1 MKRIVFLPIL
11 CICTIA
17 ALAQAPVQKRVEQRA
32 KDKANSRVD
41 ASIDRGLD
49 SAFDNAGRAIGSIF
63 KKKDKRKAQPAPSS
77 GQDNPGTGKGAA
89 SGTVTSSGGSDFVPG
104 AKVLFEDH
112 FDKDGLGDF
121 PAQWNTNGSGK
132 VVTLSGQGS
141 RWLDVVHNC
150 IVVPVVKGPLPEN
163 CTIEFDL
170 FLRSESGRSTPFI
183 QFGLSQVKDILKED
197 MFYKD
202 RFFINLHRYTEED
215 GKTLEYGLG
224 NDIIGNK
231 SNFPLTSYVNKVLP
245 VAIAVNKSRI
255 RLYLDGNKV
264 IDLPR
269 ALTDGMRNTFFLNN
283 NAIIPASETGMYVGN
298 LRIASGDTDA
308 RSLLVK
314 QLMSEGK
321 AVTSDIL
328 FDVNSDHLK
337 PESFPII
344 DQFGDALQKTPALR
358 IRIIGH
364 TDSNGDDAS
373 NISLSQRRA
382 AAVKTYITENYA
394 VAGSR
399 IQTDGKGESQ
409 PVASNTTADGKARNR
424 RVEFVKL

>member
-63 KKKDKRKAQPAPSS
+63 KKKDKRKDQPAPST
-77 GQDNPGTGKGAA
+77 GQGNAGTGKGAA
-89 SGTVTSSGGSDFVPG
+89 SGTVTSSSGSDFVPG

-132 VVTLSGQGS
+132 VVTLSGQDS

-283 NAIIPASETGMYVGN
+283 NAIIPASETGMYIGN

-337 PESFPII
+337 PESFPVI